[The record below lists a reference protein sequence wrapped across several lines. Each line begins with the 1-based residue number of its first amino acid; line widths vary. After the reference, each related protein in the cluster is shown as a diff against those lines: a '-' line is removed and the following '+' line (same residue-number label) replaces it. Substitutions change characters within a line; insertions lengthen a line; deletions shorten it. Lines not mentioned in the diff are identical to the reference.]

1 MSKIVIIKALCGLAS
16 PGYDNPRP
24 APSKVRVP
32 ALLLLANFTP
42 WSAEPEVKVKVK
54 VSKLPTPRGEAD
66 AEEAFEESYGFKA
79 KDARFVSKFD
89 RRTTVKKVKYP
100 K

>member
-24 APSKVRVP
+24 SASKIRVP
-32 ALLLLANFTP
+32 ALILLGNFTP
-42 WSAEPEVKVKVK
+42 WSAEPEAKVKVK
-54 VSKLPTPRGEAD
+54 VVTLPTPRGEAD
-66 AEEAFEESYGFKA
+66 AEEVFEEAYGFKA
-79 KDARFVSKFD
+79 KDARYTSKFD